1 MEVYFSYDMTGVAY
15 ARALNSIYEEASAHG
30 YSDYHDYGVI
40 AEICEKIQN
49 RVYESETGAWCL
61 GVVRKSLVD
70 IIKALENNIDMD
82 EWWQSHFFER
92 LKNEDD
98 IIKALSFDGAAG
110 TCCREFQFY
119 KIGRG
124 SDERFLLFAIDTYY

>member
-1 MEVYFSYDMTGVAY
+1 MEVYFSYDMTAIAY

-61 GVVRKSLVD
+61 GIVKSLAD
-70 IIKALENNIDMD
+70 IIKALENNIDM
-82 EWWQSHFFER
+82 EQWQSCFFER

-98 IIKALSFDGAAG
+98 IIKALSFDAAVG
-110 TCCREFQFY
+110 SCCREFQFY

-124 SDERFLLFAIDTYY
+124 RCEKFLLFAIDTYY